1 MGVKFCEASFKICSL
16 NFRMVYA
23 RNLYID
29 FLAKFALR
37 ALAEPDALSTNLRT
51 ELLISARFRSAIYEP
66 DLRQPAL
73 SHSIPPRAFT
83 LFSRF
88 FASLRTHLRLF
99 PARAPRLNSVASLAQ
114 SVAAMSGHAPR
125 RRIFACFL
133 RTVVR
138 GYFQNFTQ
146 NSKTACTYIRAAV
159 INARLR
165 AQTKYLRDT
174 AQEMKFRRRLS
185 KRVFAAAV
193 RYKILKW

>member
-37 ALAEPDALSTNLRT
+37 ALAAPDALSTNLRT

-88 FASLRTHLRLF
+88 FCISPHPSSTFSRARPAFKFCRFSRSIRSDYERT
-99 PARAPRLNSVASLAQ
+99 
-114 SVAAMSGHAPR
+114 
-125 RRIFACFL
+125 C
-133 RTVVR
+133 
-138 GYFQNFTQ
+138 
-146 NSKTACTYIRAAV
+146 
-159 INARLR
+159 
-165 AQTKYLRDT
+165 AQTPN
-174 AQEMKFRRRLS
+174 FRVFFTHRCARILS
-185 KRVFAAAV
+185 KFYAEFQDCLHLHSRRGHKRSFKGTNEVFARHGAGNE
-193 RYKILKW
+193 I